1 MSFPFTQVMVVLVEA
16 GEVEVVGLLTPGSA
30 GLGTTLGEALAT
42 GYFFSIEAL
51 Y

>member
-1 MSFPFTQVMVVLVEA
+1 MMVVLVEA
-16 GEVEVVGLLTPGSA
+16 GEVEFVGVATLG
-30 GLGTTLGEALAT
+30 GEDLGTTLGEALAT